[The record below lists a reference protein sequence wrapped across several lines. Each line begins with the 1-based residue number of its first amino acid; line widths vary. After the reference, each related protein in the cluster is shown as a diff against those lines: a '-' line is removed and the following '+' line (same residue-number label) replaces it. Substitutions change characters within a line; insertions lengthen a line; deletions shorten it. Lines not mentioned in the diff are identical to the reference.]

1 MDILKRSDVEQL
13 AQAGDGICVSLY
25 LTTHRFGE
33 ERQQDPI
40 RYKNLLQKVKN
51 RLEEAHMSPPQV
63 EKFLEPAWGYTNH
76 MPFWE
81 QQSDGLAV
89 FLDDN
94 GLILYRLPA
103 DFKDFHAVGPRF
115 HIKPLLP
122 LVSGAGEFFLLALD
136 LEGSKLYHGN
146 KSVFELVDLGDT
158 PTGIEEA
165 LWMDDP
171 EKHMQFHTK
180 LSLRTG
186 GGEGRRAQFHG
197 QGGFES
203 DIKTDIRR
211 FFQRLEKGVQD
222 QISGRTAPM
231 ILGGLDY
238 LIPIYR
244 EVNNYPYI
252 VDKAITKDIHN
263 HQENQLHKW
272 GWEIA
277 APLFTKEKEEKLKKF
292 HFQKGNNPDL
302 VSTNLG
308 EIVSAAYF
316 KRVDALLLREGK
328 QHFGIFDPQDNET
341 RAGDE
346 RSLENYDVLDFAAAH
361 TILNKGDVYIL
372 EEDEMPVEEDAAAI
386 LRF

>member
-1 MDILKRSDVEQL
+1 
-13 AQAGDGICVSLY
+13 
-25 LTTHRFGE
+25 
-33 ERQQDPI
+33 
-40 RYKNLLQKVKN
+40 
-51 RLEEAHMSPPQV
+51 
-63 EKFLEPAWGYTNH
+63 

-94 GLILYRLPA
+94 DLVLYRLPR
-103 DFKDFHAVGPRF
+103 DFEDFHAVGPRF
-115 HIKPLLP
+115 HIKPILP
-122 LVSGAGEFFLLALD
+122 LVSGTGEFFLLALD
-136 LEGSKLYHGN
+136 LERSKLYHGN
-146 KSVFELVDLGDT
+146 KSALELVDLGDT

-186 GGEGRRAQFHG
+186 GGQGRRAQFHG

-222 QISGRTAPM
+222 RIAGRAEPM
-231 ILGGLDY
+231 ILAGLDHM
-238 LIPIYR
+238 IPIYR
-244 EVNNYPYI
+244 EVNNYPHVI
-252 VDKAITKDIHN
+252 DEAIKKDIHD
-263 HQENQLHKW
+263 HQEGKLHEW
-272 GWEIA
+272 SWEII
-277 APLFTKEKEEKLKKF
+277 APHFMHEKEENIKKY

-308 EIVSAAYF
+308 DIVSASYF
-316 KRVDALLLREGK
+316 KRADALFLKKDVQR
-328 QHFGIFDPQDNET
+328 FGLFDPQENAT
-341 RAGDE
+341 RAGNE
-346 RSLENYDVLDFAAAH
+346 RSLDNYDLLDFAAAH
-361 TILNKGDVYIL
+361 TFLNKGDVFIL
-372 EEDEMPVEEDAAAI
+372 EKEEMPVKEDATAI